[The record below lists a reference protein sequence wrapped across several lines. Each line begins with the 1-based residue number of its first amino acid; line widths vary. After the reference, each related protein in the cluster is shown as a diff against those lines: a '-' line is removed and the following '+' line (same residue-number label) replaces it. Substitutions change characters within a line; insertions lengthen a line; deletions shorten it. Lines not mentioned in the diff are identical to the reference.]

1 MDTLAGHYNGVVKT
15 AETEG
20 KCEAWAGT
28 GEHTW
33 RETIFAQLCSRLG
46 SSAQRVKCILQGQM
60 ASE

>member
-20 KCEAWAGT
+20 KCEVWAGA

-33 RETIFAQLCSRLG
+33 RETIFAQLLSRLG
-46 SSAQRVKCILQGQM
+46 SSAQ
-60 ASE
+60 S